1 METFVVNGLAYDIID
16 ADKKEVQVHW
26 PDLGY
31 VGKFYRSPYG
41 CASEIRDLIRAKN
54 PTGILG
60 IPENVVN
67 PKDGTSYTVV
77 AVGGDCEIR
86 YETFDKVL
94 DRRLKLGYKE
104 VDLEERH
111 ERIHGLSHAK
121 ITEVRLP
128 KSIRKIGH
136 LAFGYTDLT
145 KIVFPEGVTEI
156 KDCCFTYCNHLKEIE
171 FPEGVKE
178 IPYECCWNCSGL
190 KEIIIPSSVKVIQRH
205 AFGFCENLK
214 KVIIPSSVDLIKK
227 GAFEYCDGLKEAIIY
242 NNDGVIT
249 IENGAFPSETKIT
262 YKSGMLSKL
271 LGK

>member
-16 ADKKEVQVHW
+16 ADKKEVEVHW

-31 VGKFYRSPYG
+31 VGKFYHSFSWDSKTIDR
-41 CASEIRDLIRAKN
+41 ILAKN

-77 AVGGDCEIR
+77 EVGGYCKIR
-86 YETFDKVL
+86 YETFDKVW

-104 VDLEERH
+104 VDLKEDYSFVY
-111 ERIHGLSHAK
+111 GLSYAK

-128 KSIRKIGH
+128 KSIRKIRPY
-136 LAFGYTDLT
+136 AFLSTDLT
-145 KIVFPEGVTEI
+145 KIVFPKGVTEI
-156 KDCCFTYCNHLKEIE
+156 MGSCFKSCHHLKEIE
-171 FPEGVKE
+171 FPEGIKE
-178 IPYECCWNCSGL
+178 IPYECCWSCYGL
-190 KEIIIPSSVKVIQRH
+190 KEIKIPASVKVIQKD
-205 AFGFCENLK
+205 AFGYCKNLK
-214 KVIIPSSVDLIKK
+214 KVIIPSSVDLIRE
-227 GAFEYCDGLKEAIIY
+227 GAFKYCDGLKEAIIY